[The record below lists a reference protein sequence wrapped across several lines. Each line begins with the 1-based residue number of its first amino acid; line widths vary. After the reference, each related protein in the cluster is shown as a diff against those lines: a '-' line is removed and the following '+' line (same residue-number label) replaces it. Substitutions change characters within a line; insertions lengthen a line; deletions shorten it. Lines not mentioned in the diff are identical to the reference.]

1 MKQFTVLGMLFLGL
15 DGMLRLRPSQYRQS
29 PIGNPQLARSH
40 AVPTAIGYPRSS
52 FGDDRCGGGSSSR
65 GSVRGG
71 VAAGGAGAAGFDAS
85 DRICQ
90 RDGTRQDCGSDHCIS
105 SRPREAGYVN
115 GRNVEIEYWSADD
128 RYDRLPSLVAE
139 SIRRRV
145 AVIVVPDT
153 PGARAAKAATRTI
166 PVVFLVGQDP
176 VEAGLVSNL
185 NGSGTNIT
193 GVSIL
198 NTGLIG
204 KRLQLMRQMLPD
216 VATVAAL
223 ADPTN
228 FGIVEAYAKEAATSA
243 RVLGVRLVTLNASS
257 PIEIDAAFASLAE
270 QRVGALLVT
279 GHLMYLAQRSQI
291 VALAVRYH
299 IPVMYPYRP
308 YTEVGGLI
316 SYGPSVSEPWRL
328 LGNYT
333 GRVLKGTSQQI
344 FRCSKSPKLS

>member
-1 MKQFTVLGMLFLGL
+1 MRRRDFIAGLGSAATWPPAARAQQAAMPVIGFVSATAPVRIADQITAFRQGLG
-15 DGMLRLRPSQYRQS
+15 
-29 PIGNPQLARSH
+29 
-40 AVPTAIGYPRSS
+40 
-52 FGDDRCGGGSSSR
+52 
-65 GSVRGG
+65 
-71 VAAGGAGAAGFDAS
+71 
-85 DRICQ
+85 
-90 RDGTRQDCGSDHCIS
+90 
-105 SRPREAGYVN
+105 EAGYVN

-128 RYDRLPSLVAE
+128 QYDRLPSLVAE

-153 PGARAAKAATRTI
+153 PGARAAKAATQAI

-270 QRVGALLVT
+270 
-279 GHLMYLAQRSQI
+279 
-291 VALAVRYH
+291 
-299 IPVMYPYRP
+299 RP
-308 YTEVGGLI
+308 
-316 SYGPSVSEPWRL
+316 PS
-328 LGNYT
+328 
-333 GRVLKGTSQQI
+333 
-344 FRCSKSPKLS
+344 